1 MVHIQKHVRN
11 CFCIVALYLFMYFAM
26 FLHNSLIGIHIFES
40 ATLDKSATFVS
51 HFRGKSMS
59 ESATQTIGE
68 RLRLFRE
75 SKKLTQAQMADAL
88 DATTIGLQGNER
100 GRALPNSKVLIGL
113 YNLGLNV
120 NWLLSGD
127 GPMLLADSTTT
138 DDDLKAYG
146 ECLEI
151 LELALNKFNRK
162 LTPEKK
168 RAAVDSLYRAW
179 KREKRIDPQLVEMIS
194 QLAA

>member
-1 MVHIQKHVRN
+1 MN
-11 CFCIVALYLFMYFAM
+11 
-26 FLHNSLIGIHIFES
+26 ES
-40 ATLDKSATFVS
+40 ANF
-51 HFRGKSMS
+51 
-59 ESATQTIGE
+59 QIGE
-68 RLRLFRE
+68 RLRFFRE
-75 SKKLTQAQMADAL
+75 TKKMSRVQLAVAVEG
-88 DATTIGLQGNER
+88 TIRGIQNNEDNLS
-100 GRALPNSKVLIGL
+100 LPNSKILIAL
-113 YNLGLNV
+113 YGLGLNV
-120 NWLLSGD
+120 NWLLTGE
-127 GPMLLADSTTT
+127 GPMMLADLTVGG
-138 DDDLKAYG
+138 DDLKAYG